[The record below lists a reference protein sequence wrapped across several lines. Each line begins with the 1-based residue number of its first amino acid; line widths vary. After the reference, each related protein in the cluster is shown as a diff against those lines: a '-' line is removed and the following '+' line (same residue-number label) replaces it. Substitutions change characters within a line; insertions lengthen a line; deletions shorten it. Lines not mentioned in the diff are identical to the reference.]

1 MIVKHFIE
9 EKILL
14 FEIIEE
20 IIKTS
25 NRYDI
30 IGLKYTITSKI
41 EYTFITFDEILY
53 M

>member
-20 IIKTS
+20 MDNVMKQEFLKTFKIIQLTFTS
-25 NRYDI
+25 INY
-30 IGLKYTITSKI
+30 S
-41 EYTFITFDEILY
+41 FDFYHI
-53 M
+53 